1 MAGRCILVWVHRE
14 SFPDEVPKLRPWR
27 ATQTLST
34 EGEER
39 KKSPLGRMTG
49 LYKSPDLG
57 TGRRSVP
64 VQQQQEGGADAGSSV
79 PLHPYP
85 QAIIDLPVFRLY
97 VQKTG
102 A

>member
-1 MAGRCILVWVHRE
+1 MTGRCILVWVHRE
-14 SFPDEVPKLRPWR
+14 SFPDNVPKLRPQR

-57 TGRRSVP
+57 AGRRSVP
-64 VQQQQEGGADAGSSV
+64 MQLQEGGAVAGSSV

-85 QAIIDLPVFRLY
+85 QAIIDLLVFRLY